1 MNIVIDLLPWEQI
14 FLGSSLG
21 LLITSIVSG
30 ITLLRRRA
38 LGPIRWFFLTVF
50 AVGAI
55 LPWLTQP
62 RFGARLRRA
71 NQTNI
76 AATSEDAEWPELKP
90 RRYERSAAEV
100 MQAASRTFEHLGW
113 KLASQDQTTLAAE
126 VPISGTSFIDDFH
139 VTLAEEDPQTVVN
152 VHSSSRIGKA
162 DLGANR
168 RHVIQF
174 FIVLEQQLQ
183 QPAAQR

>member
-21 LLITSIVSG
+21 LLIASLISG

-38 LGPIRWFFLTVF
+38 LGPIRWFFLAIF

-55 LPWLTQP
+55 LPWLIQP

-71 NQTNI
+71 SQTNI
-76 AATSEDAEWPELKP
+76 AATSDDTEWPELRP
-90 RRYERSAAEV
+90 RRYDRSAADV
-100 MQAASRTFEHLGW
+100 MQAAVRALDHLSW
-113 KLASQDQTTLAAE
+113 KLASQEQLALAAE
-126 VPISGTSFIDDFH
+126 VPIANTPFVDDFR
-139 VTLAEEDPQTVVN
+139 VTLAEAGSQTVVN
-152 VHSSSRIGKA
+152 VHSSSRVGKG

-183 QPAAQR
+183 TSAAQR

>member
-1 MNIVIDLLPWEQI
+1 MHIVIDLLPWEQI

-21 LLITSIVSG
+21 LLLTSIVSG

-38 LGPIRWFFLTVF
+38 VGPIRWFLLTLF

-55 LPWLTQP
+55 LPWLIQP

-71 NQTNI
+71 SQTNI
-76 AATSEDAEWPELKP
+76 AATSDNAEWPELRS
-90 RRYERSAAEV
+90 RRYDRSAAEV
-100 MQAASRTFEHLGW
+100 MQAAVRALDHLSW
-113 KLASQDQTTLAAE
+113 KLAGQEPLTLAAE
-126 VPISGTSFIDDFH
+126 VPIANTPFVDDFR
-139 VTLAEEDPQTVVN
+139 VTLTEEGTQTVVN
-152 VHSSSRIGKA
+152 VHSSSRVGKG

-183 QPAAQR
+183 TAAQR